1 MIYFTFVGTVW
12 EFYQI
17 WINVGEIMQV
27 QQMKEE
33 QILLLIIKYLK
44 ELKKEDFQNII
55 DELQPYD
62 IAMIYRDL
70 PEKHRLRFLL
80 FLTPKQIAEL
90 IQELDRKLQAD
101 VLQKLGVEKSSTIMD
116 LMDNDDL
123 ADLLNEMSV
132 DKLQEFLSQM
142 DKQESSEVRNLMKY
156 PAETAG
162 GIMTNRFVWIRK
174 YYTVKEAVDKFRS
187 FAQFAETINYLYV
200 LDEDKRL
207 VGVVSYRDLLL
218 ADLNDRIEDIMFT
231 RIISVPVDMDQE
243 DVAKTIERYDFI
255 AVPVVEHDGKLAG
268 IITVD
273 DVIDVFIQ
281 EANEDIQKL
290 SASGKDIDF
299 STGAF
304 TAAFRRL
311 PWLILLLF
319 IGLISGNIISSF
331 ESTLE
336 QVVAL
341 AFFMP
346 MIAGMTGNTG
356 TQSLAVVVRGLAA
369 NDIDKKAI
377 YRLILREFGV
387 GLIIGIIN
395 GVLIAIIAYIWQGN
409 IWLGLV
415 VGVSLFATLVI
426 GTLAGTIIPIILYQ
440 LKVDPAIASGPL
452 ITTLNDIFSLTVYFG
467 LATYFIAYL
476 V

>member
-1 MIYFTFVGTVW
+1 ML
-12 EFYQI
+12 
-17 WINVGEIMQV
+17 V

-44 ELKKEDFQNII
+44 ELKKEDFQGII

-62 IAMIYRDL
+62 IAKIYRDL
-70 PEKHRLRFLL
+70 PEKHRLKFLL

-90 IQELDRKLQAD
+90 IQELDRRLQAD
-101 VLQKLGVEKSSTIMD
+101 VLQKLGVEKSSTIMG

-132 DKLQEFLSQM
+132 EKIQEFLSQM
-142 DKQESSEVRNLMKY
+142 GNEESSEVQNLMQY

-174 YYTVKEAVDKFRS
+174 YYTVREAVDKFKS

-200 LDEDKRL
+200 LDEDKKL

-218 ADLNDRIEDIMFT
+218 ADLNDKIEDIMFT

-243 DVAKTIERYDFI
+243 EVAKTIERYDFI
-255 AVPVVEHDGKLAG
+255 AVPVVEHDGRLVG

-299 STGAF
+299 NTGAF

-331 ESTLE
+331 ETTLE

-356 TQSLAVVVRGLAA
+356 TQSLAVVVRGLTT
-369 NDIDKKAI
+369 NEIDKRAI
-377 YRLILREFGV
+377 YRLILRELGV

-395 GVLIAIIAYIWQGN
+395 GTLIAIIAYVWQGN

-415 VGVSLFATLVI
+415 VGASLFATLVI

-467 LATYFIAYL
+467 LATFFIAYL